1 MKKVFYCQPD
11 VATSVTCWSYTGM
24 LFLLSLLLWLELTV
38 FQIWTAISFLL
49 FVLVAGIQ
57 LYKRRLVLT
66 DDSVEFQTVLSFNN
80 KKIRY
85 QDIKDVELL
94 KNGINIT
101 GKNAIITVVLKRKNA
116 KKIYE
121 VLSSQQ

>member
-24 LFLLSLLLWLELTV
+24 LFLFSLLLWLELTV

-121 VLSSQQ
+121 VLSNQR

>member
-121 VLSSQQ
+121 VLSNQR